1 MTPTRVTLHDL
12 GVRRDR
18 EEWIVGRVETGD
30 VIAVPAQGM
39 RVIRL
44 FQEGAT
50 VPEVERRL
58 GAETGTRVNVGGFV
72 DGLVRAGL
80 VAAVDGCPVPAA
92 APPPPTFPRL
102 LPRHVR
108 WTLNPFPHA
117 ALAAVILAG
126 AAVALLRPGV
136 VPGWRD
142 LLWSDRGTLVLLAQ
156 TAAGWLLILLH
167 ELAHL
172 CTARAAG
179 VPGRIR
185 FGTRLQFLTAQTEV
199 SGIWLAERRVRL
211 TVYLSGM
218 ALDATVCAV
227 CLLLTVPAG
236 PRPALSVVAMTAL
249 LMLSTQFLVF
259 MRTDLY
265 FVLQDVTG
273 CRNLYGDSAAYAAHV
288 CRRALLRRSADPLA
302 RLPRAEGRWVR
313 AYTALLLAGTAL
325 CLCLAVAVTI
335 PATLGL
341 LAGSVRVLLDPPG
354 WVAAAD
360 GVVTVLVVTG
370 FHVLWAATWW
380 RGHGPKAR
388 RTAGLLR
395 RNRDP
400 ERRVR

>member
-1 MTPTRVTLHDL
+1 MTPTRVILHDL

-58 GAETGTRVNVGGFV
+58 GAETGIRMNVGGFV

-80 VAAVDGCPVPAA
+80 VAAVDGRPVPAP

-108 WTLNPFPHA
+108 WTLDPVLHA

-136 VPGWRD
+136 MPGWRD

-211 TVYLSGM
+211 TVYLAGM
-218 ALDATVCAV
+218 AVDAAVCAV
-227 CLLLTVPAG
+227 CLLLTVAAG
-236 PRPALSVVAMTAL
+236 PRPALSVVALTAL
-249 LMLSTQFLVF
+249 VMLSAQFLVF

-273 CRNLYGDSAAYAAHV
+273 CRNLYGDSVAYSAHV

-313 AYTALLLAGTAL
+313 AYTALLVAGTAL
-325 CLCLAVAVTI
+325 CLWLAAVVTI

-341 LAGSVRVLLDPPG
+341 LAGAVRALLDPPG

-370 FHVLWAATWW
+370 FHVLWATTWW
-380 RGHGPKAR
+380 RRHGPKAR
-388 RTAGLLR
+388 RAAGLLR

-400 ERRVR
+400 ERCVR

>member
-58 GAETGTRVNVGGFV
+58 GAETGTRVDVGGFV

-80 VAAVDGCPVPAA
+80 VAAVDGRPVPA
-92 APPPPTFPRL
+92 APPPPPTLPRL

-108 WTLNPFPHA
+108 WTLNPSLHA

-126 AAVALLRPGV
+126 VAVALLRPRV

-142 LLWSDRGTLVLLAQ
+142 LLWSDHGTLVLLAQ
-156 TAAGWLLILLH
+156 TAAGWMLILLH

-179 VPGRIR
+179 VPGRVR

-199 SGIWLAERRVRL
+199 SGVWLAERRVRL

-218 ALDATVCAV
+218 ALDAAVCAV
-227 CLLLTVPAG
+227 CLLLMVPAG

-249 LMLSTQFLVF
+249 IMLSAQFLVF

-302 RLPRAEGRWVR
+302 RLPRAESRWVR
-313 AYTALLLAGTAL
+313 AYTAMLVAGTAL
-325 CLCLAVAVTI
+325 CLWLAVTVTL
-335 PATLGL
+335 PAALGL
-341 LAGSVRVLLDPPG
+341 LAGAVRALLDPPG

-370 FHVLWAATWW
+370 FHVLWATTWW
-380 RGHGPKAR
+380 RRHGPKAR
-388 RTAGLLR
+388 RAAGSLR

-400 ERRVR
+400 ESCVR

>member
-44 FQEGAT
+44 IQEGAT

-58 GAETGTRVNVGGFV
+58 GAETGIRINVGGFV

-80 VAAVDGCPVPAA
+80 VAAVDGHPVPAP

-108 WTLNPFPHA
+108 WTLNPALHA

-126 AAVALLRPGV
+126 AAVVLVRPSV
-136 VPGWRD
+136 MPGWRD

-172 CTARAAG
+172 CTARGAG

-199 SGIWLAERRVRL
+199 SGIWLAERRIRL

-218 ALDATVCAV
+218 ALDAAVCAV
-227 CLLLTVPAG
+227 CLLLTVAAG
-236 PRPALSVVAMTAL
+236 PRPALSVVALTAL
-249 LMLSTQFLVF
+249 VMLSAQLLVF

-273 CRNLYGDSAAYAAHV
+273 CRNLYGDSVAYAAHV
-288 CRRALLRRSADPLA
+288 CRRALLRPSADPLA

-313 AYTALLLAGTAL
+313 AYTALLVAGTAL
-325 CLCLAVAVTI
+325 CLWLAAAVTI

-341 LAGSVRVLLDPPG
+341 LTGSVRALLDPPG

-370 FHVLWAATWW
+370 FHVLWATTWW
-380 RGHGPKAR
+380 RRHGPKAR
-388 RTAGLLR
+388 RAAGLLR

-400 ERRVR
+400 ERCVR